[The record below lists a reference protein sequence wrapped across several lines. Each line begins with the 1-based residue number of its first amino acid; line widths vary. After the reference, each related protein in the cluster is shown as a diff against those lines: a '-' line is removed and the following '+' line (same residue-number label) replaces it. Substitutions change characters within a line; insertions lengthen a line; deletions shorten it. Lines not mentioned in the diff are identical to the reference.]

1 MKKKRFVL
9 VSIVVVLAL
18 ILVVVIFNNTGA
30 KPITYTYN
38 PQETTSNS
46 NSNDYNIYLE
56 NIKKEHPNVQT
67 PTGVSV
73 SVAGVDYTDSKGTM
87 DSLTVF
93 DKNDEAL
100 NIKADD
106 QVNDKLLYTP
116 DRGKIAWKIN
126 VPTEGLYNLK
136 LTYYPIAGTSSSI
149 ERKLYIN
156 GELLFAEHD
165 ENGNPVTNGAT
176 FVFSRVWGNGL
187 NIIETDTSDA
197 NNYLSQ
203 LKPELDTKGND
214 VKPKQQENPEVRT
227 AYFKDDMGYTTEPY
241 QFYFKKGEN
250 TIELEAIKETL
261 LIDKLTVESVKE
273 GITYQQYKDLNAGKT
288 TTSGTFSSRV
298 EGEAAVSKS
307 SPTLY
312 PQTDRTSSMTYPYE
326 YAQTKLNSIG
336 GDSWRVLGDWITW
349 EVEVP
354 ADGYYNISMR
364 AKQAT
369 VRGMYSN
376 RIVYVDGEVAFDE
389 LKQTIFSY
397 SSDWQILTLGN
408 EQEAFEFYLTKGKH
422 TITMEVTLGD
432 YAALVEEIES
442 IVAFLN
448 DLYLK
453 IIKFTTTSPD
463 SGRDYNLADRTELD
477 LINKLT
483 EAKERLE
490 TVSKAI
496 SDISGTQSDKTGV
509 IDTFVIQIKDFL
521 KDNARSLPKRL
532 GTFSNNISSLG
543 TILSDLRE
551 APLMI
556 DYIMVHTPDYKLPKA
571 NEGFFRGLWDGIV
584 NFFVSFFVDY
594 STIGAMETDSE
605 IKETIEVWMT
615 LGRDQANVIRRLAD
629 EKFTP
634 ETGIQ
639 IDLKITGTD
648 VLLKSTLAGIGPDV
662 AINVDSTLP
671 VNYGLRNAVYDIS
684 QFEDYEEVASQF
696 SDSGNAQ
703 FIFDWGGAN
712 GRNKEV
718 YALPEKELFLMM
730 FVRDDVMKANGWEDK
745 IPNTWDEV
753 IDLVAD
759 LQAESLQFY
768 LPINDSGATALNP
781 IFVSLLYQMGG
792 ELYINDNKETGL
804 LSDIGMEAFETW
816 TEFYTLY
823 SFPSYASFI
832 NRFRTGEMPI
842 GIAYYET
849 YNTLS
854 VFAPE
859 LRGSWSY
866 HPIPGSYRTDDN
878 GNTYIDHTST
888 VSGSGAVILRGPA
901 EASDSIRDASWEF
914 LKWWTS
920 TETQTLFGKEM
931 EGILGSAA
939 RHSTANI
946 AALKGL
952 AWPKDDLSQLLK
964 QWGFSEESDDTITVN
979 GKEVA
984 SFTVKNSDGQEYPN
998 IYGVHNMPN
1007 IAGSYISGREV
1018 ENAFREVINNL
1029 INAKE
1034 TLYEY
1039 ANNINNEIDRKRA
1052 EFGLPLASDEE

>member
-9 VSIVVVLAL
+9 VTLVVVVVLVAAIVML
-18 ILVVVIFNNTGA
+18 GNTGS

-38 PQETTSNS
+38 PQETTTNS
-46 NSNDYNIYLE
+46 NSNDYNLYLE
-56 NIKKEHPNVQT
+56 KVKNEHGNVGT
-67 PTGVSV
+67 PADVSV
-73 SVAGVDYTDSKGTM
+73 SVAGVDYVSS
-87 DSLTVF
+87 SLSEGSEGGSLEVF
-93 DKNDEAL
+93 NRNDEGL
-100 NIKADD
+100 NISEDD
-106 QVNDKLLYTP
+106 DVNEQLLYTP
-116 DRGKIAWKIN
+116 DRGSVTWEIE
-126 VPTEGLYNLK
+126 VPEEGLYNLK
-136 LTYYPIAGTSSSI
+136 LSYYPIKGTSSAI
-149 ERKLYIN
+149 ERRLSIN
-156 GELLFAEHD
+156 GEAMFQKK
-165 ENGNPVTNGAT
+165 TT
-176 FVFSRVWGNGL
+176 FVFSRVWGNGIDIVDL
-187 NIIETDTSDA
+187 DMSDA
-197 NNYLSQ
+197 NNYFTHLT
-203 LKPELDTKGND
+203 PEVDTKGND
-214 VKPKQQENPEVRT
+214 VKPKQQENPEMRT
-227 AYFKDDMGYTTEPY
+227 SYFKDDMGYTTEPY
-241 QFYFKKGEN
+241 MFYFKKGTN
-250 TIELEAIKETL
+250 TITLEAVKENV
-261 LIDKLTVESVKE
+261 LIDKLTLESVSQTISYE
-273 GITYQQYKDLNAGKT
+273 EYKKLNAGKNVEA
-288 TTSGTFSSRV
+288 GTYSSRV

-326 YAQTKLNSIG
+326 YTATRLNAIG

-354 ADGYYNISMR
+354 ADGYYNISLR

-397 SSDWQILTLGN
+397 SADWQVLTLGN
-408 EQEAFEFYLTKGKH
+408 EQESFEFYLTKGTH

-432 YAALVEEIES
+432 YSALVEEIED
-442 IVAFLN
+442 IVAYLN
-448 DLYLK
+448 DLYLE

-463 SGRDYNLADRTELD
+463 AGRDYELANRTGLNLMERLET
-477 LINKLT
+477 
-483 EAKERLE
+483 AKNRLE
-490 TVSKAI
+490 TVSKSI

-509 IDTFVIQIKDFL
+509 IDTFVVQLEDFL
-521 KDNARSLPKRL
+521 KDNARSLPSRL

-543 TILSDLRE
+543 TILADLRE
-551 APLMI
+551 APLMV
-556 DYIMVHTPDYKLPKA
+556 DYIVVHTPDYELPKA
-571 NEGFFRGLWDGIV
+571 NEGFFKGLWDGIV
-584 NFFVSFFVDY
+584 NFFCSFFIDY
-594 STIGAMETDSE
+594 STIGAMETDAE

-662 AINVDSTLP
+662 AINVDSSLP

-684 QFEDYEEVASQF
+684 QFDDYEEVAKQFSVSGNSQF
-696 SDSGNAQ
+696 TFNWD
-703 FIFDWGGAN
+703 GAE
-712 GRNKEV
+712 GRGTEV

-730 FVRDDVMKANGWEDK
+730 FVRDDVMEKNNWQDK
-745 IPNTWDEV
+745 IPNTWDDV

-768 LPINDSGATALNP
+768 LPINESGATALNP

-804 LSDIGMEAFETW
+804 LSDIGMEAFEKW

-832 NRFRTGEMPI
+832 NRFRSGEMPI

-859 LRGSWSY
+859 LRGAWSY
-866 HPIPGSYRTDDN
+866 YPIPGSYRTDDN

-888 VSGSGAVILRGPA
+888 VSGTGAVILRGPA
-901 EASDSIRDASWEF
+901 EESESIRDASWEF

-920 TETQTLFGKEM
+920 TETQQLFGQEM

-939 RHSTANI
+939 RQATANI
-946 AALKGL
+946 QALKGL
-952 AWPKDDLSQLLK
+952 AWPKDDLNQLLK
-964 QWGFSEESDDTITVN
+964 QWGFSEEADNTITVN

-984 SFTVKNSDGQEYPN
+984 SFKTTDSDGNVYDN
-998 IYGVHNMPN
+998 VYGVHHMPQ
-1007 IAGSYISGREV
+1007 IAGSYITGREV

-1052 EFGLPLASDEE
+1052 EFGLPLAGDKEEE

>member
-9 VSIVVVLAL
+9 VSIIVVLAL
-18 ILVVVIFNNTGA
+18 LAVIVIFNNTGA

-38 PQETTSNS
+38 PHETTSNS
-46 NSNDYNIYLE
+46 NSNDYNQYLKNLE
-56 NIKKEHPNVQT
+56 KLHGTLTT
-67 PTGVSV
+67 PKNVSV
-73 SVAGVDYTDSKGTM
+73 NVAGVDYNKSN
-87 DSLTVF
+87 LTNDTLVVY
-93 DKNDEAL
+93 DKDDEML
-100 NIKADD
+100 NIKATDD
-106 QVNDKLLYTP
+106 VNDKLLYTP
-116 DRGKIAWKIN
+116 DRGSVTWEIT
-126 VPTEGLYNLK
+126 VPQAGLYNLK
-136 LTYYPIAGTSSSI
+136 LSYYPITGTSSSI
-149 ERKLYIN
+149 ERRLKIN
-156 GELLFAEHD
+156 DQTIFD
-165 ENGNPVTNGAT
+165 ETTT
-176 FVFSRVWGNGL
+176 FVFSRVWGNEL
-187 NIIETDTSDA
+187 DIVEVDTSDP
-197 NNYLSQ
+197 NNYFTY
-203 LKPELDTKGND
+203 LKSESDTKGND
-214 VKPKQQENPEVRT
+214 VKPKQQENPEMRT

-241 QFYFKKGEN
+241 QFYFEKGVN
-250 TIELEAIKETL
+250 TITLDAVKETL
-261 LIDKLTVESVKE
+261 LIDKLTVESVRETISYE
-273 GITYQQYKDLNAGKT
+273 GYKSLNAGKNAE
-288 TTSGTFSSRV
+288 SGTFASRV
-298 EGEAAVSKS
+298 EGEAAYSKS

-326 YAQTKLNSIG
+326 YTKSKLNSIG

-354 ADGYYNISMR
+354 ADGYYNISLR

-376 RIVYVDGEVAFDE
+376 RIVYIDDEIAFNE

-397 SSDWQILTLGN
+397 SADWQLLTLGN

-432 YAALVEEIES
+432 YAALVEEIED
-442 IVAFLN
+442 IVAYLN
-448 DLYLK
+448 DLYLE

-463 SGRDYNLADRTELD
+463 AGRDYDLASRTELN
-477 LINKLT
+477 LIERLKI
-483 EAKERLE
+483 AKERLE

-509 IDTFVIQIKDFL
+509 IDTFVIQLEDFL

-551 APLMI
+551 APLMV
-556 DYIMVHTPDYKLPKA
+556 DYIMVHTADYELPKA
-571 NEGFFRGLWDGIV
+571 NEGFFKGLWDGIV
-584 NFFVSFFVDY
+584 NFFCSFFIDY
-594 STIGAMETDSE
+594 STIGGMETSAE

-615 LGRDQANVIRRLAD
+615 LGRDQANVIRRLVD
-629 EKFTP
+629 ETFTP
-634 ETGIQ
+634 EKGIQ
-639 IDLKITGTD
+639 VDLKITGTD

-662 AINVDSTLP
+662 AINVDSSLP

-696 SDSGNAQ
+696 SASGNAQ
-703 FIFDWGGAN
+703 FTFDWGGAN
-712 GRNKEV
+712 GRNVEV

-730 FVRDDVMKANGWEDK
+730 FVRDDIMKKYGWEEK

-768 LPINDSGATALNP
+768 LPVNDSGATALNP

-792 ELYINDNKETGL
+792 ELYVNDNKETGL
-804 LSDIGMEAFETW
+804 LNEIGMEAFETW

-901 EASDSIRDASWEF
+901 EESESIRDASWEF

-920 TETQTLFGKEM
+920 KETQTLFGKEM

-939 RHSTANI
+939 RQSTANVE
-946 AALKGL
+946 ALKGL
-952 AWPKDDLSQLLK
+952 AWPKDDLDQLLK
-964 QWGFSEESDDTITVN
+964 QWGFSQENTGTIKIN
-979 GKEVA
+979 GVDVPSFEVA
-984 SFTVKNSDGQEYPN
+984 NNDGTVYQNV
-998 IYGVHNMPN
+998 YGVHHMPQ

-1052 EFGLPLASDEE
+1052 EFGLPLAVDEEEE

>member
-9 VSIVVVLAL
+9 VSIVVVL
-18 ILVVVIFNNTGA
+18 LVVAAIVIFGNTGS

-38 PQETTSNS
+38 PHETTSNS
-46 NSNDYNIYLE
+46 NSNDYNKYLE
-56 NIKKEHPNVQT
+56 DLKAEHGGLTT
-67 PTGVSV
+67 PKGVNV
-73 SVAGVDYTDSKGTM
+73 SVAGVDYSNTSLAS
-87 DSLTVF
+87 DSLIVYNKT
-93 DKNDEAL
+93 DEGL
-100 NIKADD
+100 NIKDSD
-106 QVNDKLLYTP
+106 KVNDKLLYTP
-116 DRGKIAWKIN
+116 DAGSVTWEVN
-126 VPTEGLYNLK
+126 VPEEGLYNLK

-149 ERKLYIN
+149 ERRLSIN
-156 GELLFAEHD
+156 GQDIFD
-165 ENGNPVTNGAT
+165 KTTT

-187 NIIETDTSDA
+187 DIIELDTSDA
-197 NNYLSQ
+197 NNYFSY
-203 LKPELDTKGND
+203 LKPEIDTRGND
-214 VKPKQQENPEVRT
+214 VKPKQQENPEVKS

-241 QFYFKKGEN
+241 QFYFKKGVN
-250 TIELEAIKETL
+250 TITLTAVKENVL
-261 LIDKLTVESVKE
+261 VDKITVESVKDTISYE
-273 GITYQQYKDLNAGKT
+273 EYKALNAGKT
-288 TTSGTFSSRV
+288 TTSGTFSTRV
-298 EGEAAVSKS
+298 EGEAAVAKS

-326 YAQTKLNSIG
+326 YTETKLNSIG

-354 ADGYYNISMR
+354 ADGYYNISLR

-376 RIVYVDGEVAFDE
+376 RIVYIDDEIAFDE

-397 SSDWQILTLGN
+397 SADWQLLTLGN
-408 EQEAFEFYLTKGKH
+408 EQESFEFYLTKGKH

-432 YAALVEEIES
+432 YAALVEEIED
-442 IVAFLN
+442 IVAYLN
-448 DLYLK
+448 DLYLE

-463 SGRDYNLADRTELD
+463 PGRDYYLADRTELD
-477 LINKLT
+477 LINRLKT
-483 EAKERLE
+483 AKERLE

-509 IDTFVIQIKDFL
+509 IDTFVIQLEDFL

-556 DYIMVHTPDYKLPKA
+556 DYIMVHTADYELPKA
-571 NEGFFRGLWDGIV
+571 NESFFKGLWDGIV
-584 NFFVSFFVDY
+584 NFFCSFFIDY
-594 STIGAMETDSE
+594 SSIGAIDQGDTK

-662 AINVDSTLP
+662 AINVDSSLP

-684 QFEDYEEVASQF
+684 QFPDYEEVASQF
-696 SDSGNAQ
+696 SASGNAQ
-703 FIFDWGGAN
+703 FTFDWGGAN
-712 GRNKEV
+712 GRNVEV

-730 FVRDDVMKANGWEDK
+730 FVRDDVMEKYGWEEK
-745 IPNTWDEV
+745 VPNTWDEV

-768 LPINDSGATALNP
+768 LPVNESGATALNP

-804 LSDIGMEAFETW
+804 LNEIGMEAFETW

-842 GIAYYET
+842 GISYYET

-866 HPIPGSYRTDDN
+866 YPIPGSYRVDDN

-901 EASDSIRDASWEF
+901 EADDSIRDASWEF
-914 LKWWTS
+914 LKWWTN

-939 RHSTANI
+939 RQSTANVE
-946 AALKGL
+946 ALKGL
-952 AWPKDDLSQLLK
+952 AWPKDDLDQLLK
-964 QWGFSEESDDTITVN
+964 QWGFSSESTDTITVN
-979 GKEVA
+979 GVEVPTFKTVGKDGKEYDNV
-984 SFTVKNSDGQEYPN
+984 
-998 IYGVHNMPN
+998 YGVHHMPQ

-1029 INAKE
+1029 VNAKE

-1052 EFGLPLASDEE
+1052 EFGLPLADDEE

>member
-9 VSIVVVLAL
+9 VSIVVVL
-18 ILVVVIFNNTGA
+18 LVVAAIVIFGNTGS

-38 PQETTSNS
+38 PHETTSNS
-46 NSNDYNIYLE
+46 NSNDYNTYLE
-56 NIKKEHPNVQT
+56 NVKAEHGALTT
-67 PTGVSV
+67 PQGVNV
-73 SVAGVDYTDSKGTM
+73 SVAGVDYSDTSLGS
-87 DSLTVF
+87 DSLIVYNKT
-93 DKNDEAL
+93 DDGL
-100 NIKADD
+100 NIKETDK
-106 QVNDKLLYTP
+106 VNDKLLYTP
-116 DRGKIAWKIN
+116 DTGSVTWEIN
-126 VPTEGLYNLK
+126 VPEEGLYNLK

-149 ERKLYIN
+149 ERRLNIN
-156 GELLFAEHD
+156 GKDIFD
-165 ENGNPVTNGAT
+165 KTTT

-187 NIIETDTSDA
+187 DIVELDTSDA
-197 NNYLSQ
+197 NNYFSY
-203 LKPELDTKGND
+203 LKPEIDTRGND
-214 VKPKQQENPEVRT
+214 VKPKQQENPEVKT

-241 QFYFKKGEN
+241 QFYFKKGVN
-250 TIELEAIKETL
+250 TITLTAVKENVL
-261 LIDKLTVESVKE
+261 VDKITVESIQE
-273 GITYQQYKDLNAGKT
+273 TPSYEEYKALNAGKT
-288 TTSGTFSSRV
+288 TTSGTFSTRV
-298 EGEAAVSKS
+298 EGEAAISKS

-326 YAQTKLNSIG
+326 YTETKLNSIG

-354 ADGYYNISMR
+354 ADGYYNISLR

-376 RIVYVDGEVAFDE
+376 RIVYIDDEIVFDE

-397 SSDWQILTLGN
+397 SADWQLLTLGN
-408 EQEAFEFYLTKGKH
+408 ENESFEFYLTKGTH

-432 YAALVEEIES
+432 YAALVEEIED
-442 IVAFLN
+442 IVAYLN
-448 DLYLK
+448 DLYLE

-463 SGRDYNLADRTELD
+463 PGRDYYLADRTELD
-477 LINKLT
+477 LINRLT
-483 EAKERLE
+483 IAKERLE
-490 TVSKAI
+490 TVSQAI

-509 IDTFVIQIKDFL
+509 IDTFVIQLEDFL

-543 TILSDLRE
+543 TILADLRE

-556 DYIMVHTPDYKLPKA
+556 DYIMVHTPDYELPKA
-571 NEGFFRGLWDGIV
+571 NESFLKGLWDGIV
-584 NFFVSFFVDY
+584 NFFCSFFIDY
-594 STIGAMETDSE
+594 SSIGAIDAGDTK

-662 AINVDSTLP
+662 AINVDSSLP

-684 QFEDYEEVASQF
+684 QFDDYEEVASQF
-696 SDSGNAQ
+696 SASGNAQ
-703 FIFDWGGAN
+703 FTFDWDGAN
-712 GRNKEV
+712 GRGVEV

-730 FVRDDVMKANGWEDK
+730 FVRDDVMEKYGWEDK

-768 LPINDSGATALNP
+768 LPVNDSGATALNP

-792 ELYINDNKETGL
+792 ELYINGNKETGL
-804 LSDIGMEAFETW
+804 LDEIGMEAFETW

-866 HPIPGSYRTDDN
+866 YPIPGSYRVDDN

-888 VSGSGAVILRGPA
+888 VSGSGAVILKGPA
-901 EASDSIRDASWEF
+901 EADDSIRDASWEF

-939 RHSTANI
+939 RQSTANVE
-946 AALKGL
+946 ALKGL
-952 AWPKDDLSQLLK
+952 AWPKDDLDQLLK
-964 QWGFSEESDDTITVN
+964 QWGFSEESTDTITVN
-979 GKEVA
+979 GVEVA
-984 SFTVKNSDGQEYPN
+984 TFKTVGKDGKEYN
-998 IYGVHNMPN
+998 NVYGVHHMPQ
-1007 IAGSYISGREV
+1007 IAGSYITGREV

-1052 EFGLPLASDEE
+1052 EFGLPLADDEE

>member
-9 VSIVVVLAL
+9 VTLVVVVA
-18 ILVVVIFNNTGA
+18 VVAVIVIFNNTGS

-38 PQETTSNS
+38 PQETTTNS
-46 NSNDYNIYLE
+46 NSNDYNTYLE
-56 NIKKEHPNVQT
+56 NIQKEHGNVET
-67 PTGVSV
+67 PSGVSV
-73 SVAGVDYTDSKGTM
+73 SVAGVDYTSSSLSAGTEGGK
-87 DSLTVF
+87 LEVY
-93 DKNDEAL
+93 DKDDESL
-100 NIKADD
+100 NISSEDD
-106 QVNDKLLYTP
+106 VSNQLLYTP
-116 DRGKIAWKIN
+116 DKGSVTWNIN
-126 VPTEGLYNLK
+126 VPEEGFYNLK
-136 LTYYPIAGTSSSI
+136 LSYYPIKGTSSSI
-149 ERKLYIN
+149 ERRLTIN
-156 GELLFAEHD
+156 DQLIFD
-165 ENGNPVTNGAT
+165 KTTT
-176 FVFSRVWGNGL
+176 FVFSRVWGNG
-187 NIIETDTSDA
+187 IDVIELETSDA
-197 NNYLSQ
+197 NNYLTKLS
-203 LKPELDTKGND
+203 PEIDTKGND
-214 VKPKQQENPEVRT
+214 VKPKQQENPELRV

-241 QFYFKKGEN
+241 KFYFQKGTN
-250 TIELEAIKETL
+250 TITLEAVKENV
-261 LIDKLTVESVKE
+261 LIDKIILESVSETISYEEYKALNSGKNVE
-273 GITYQQYKDLNAGKT
+273 AGTY
-288 TTSGTFSSRV
+288 SSRV
-298 EGEAAVSKS
+298 EGEAAISKS

-326 YAQTKLNSIG
+326 YASTRLNSIG

-354 ADGYYNISMR
+354 ADGYYNISLR
-364 AKQAT
+364 AKQST

-397 SSDWQILTLGN
+397 SADWQLLTLGN
-408 EQEAFEFYLTKGKH
+408 EQEKFEFYLTKGKH

-432 YAALVEEIES
+432 YASLVEEIED
-442 IVAFLN
+442 IVAYLN
-448 DLYLK
+448 DLYLE

-463 SGRDYNLADRTELD
+463 SGRDYDLANRTGLNLMERLET
-477 LINKLT
+477 
-483 EAKERLE
+483 AKNRLE

-509 IDTFVIQIKDFL
+509 IDTFVVQLKDFL
-521 KDNARSLPKRL
+521 KDNARSLPSRL
-532 GTFSNNISSLG
+532 STFSNNISSLG
-543 TILSDLRE
+543 TILADLRE

-556 DYIMVHTPDYKLPKA
+556 DYIIVHTPDYKLPKA
-571 NEGFFRGLWDGIV
+571 NESFLKGLWDGVV
-584 NFFVSFFVDY
+584 NFFYSFFIDY
-594 STIGAMETDSE
+594 STIGALDTDSE
-605 IKETIEVWMT
+605 ITETIEVWMT
-615 LGRDQANVIRRLAD
+615 LGRDQANVIRRLVD
-629 EKFTP
+629 EEFTP

-639 IDLKITGTD
+639 VDLKITGTD

-684 QFEDYEEVASQF
+684 QFDDYEEVASQF
-696 SDSGNAQ
+696 SASGNAQ
-703 FIFDWGGAN
+703 FTFDWGGAE
-712 GRNKEV
+712 GRGVEV

-730 FVRDDVMKANGWEDK
+730 FVRDDIMEKYGWQDK
-745 IPNTWDEV
+745 VPNTWDEV
-753 IDLVAD
+753 IGLVAD

-768 LPINDSGATALNP
+768 LPVNETGATALNP

-792 ELYINDNKETGL
+792 ELYINNNTETGL
-804 LSDIGMEAFETW
+804 LAETGMEAFETW

-832 NRFRTGEMPI
+832 NRFRSGEMPI

-866 HPIPGSYRTDDN
+866 YPIPGSYRTDDN

-888 VSGSGAVILRGPA
+888 VSGTGSVILRGPA
-901 EASDSIRDASWEF
+901 EESESIRDASWEF

-920 TETQTLFGKEM
+920 TETQQLFGQEM

-939 RHSTANI
+939 RQATANVE
-946 AALKGL
+946 ALKGL
-952 AWPKDDLSQLLK
+952 AWPKDDLNQLLK
-964 QWGFSEESDDTITVN
+964 QWGFADDADGTVTIN
-979 GKEVA
+979 GQKVA
-984 SFTVKNSDGQEYPN
+984 SFKTTNSDGKVYDN
-998 IYGVHNMPN
+998 VYGVHHMPQ
-1007 IAGSYISGREV
+1007 IAGSYITGREV

-1029 INAKE
+1029 VNAKE

-1052 EFGLPLASDEE
+1052 EFGLPLAGEKEE

>member
-9 VSIVVVLAL
+9 ASIVVVL
-18 ILVVVIFNNTGA
+18 LVVAAIVIFGNTGS

-38 PQETTSNS
+38 PHETTSNS
-46 NSNDYNIYLE
+46 NSNDYNLYLE
-56 NIKKEHPNVQT
+56 NLKAEHGSLTSPK
-67 PTGVSV
+67 GVNV
-73 SVAGVDYTDSKGTM
+73 SVAGVDYSSTTLGS
-87 DSLTVF
+87 DSLIVYNKT
-93 DKNDEAL
+93 DEGL
-100 NIKADD
+100 NIKE
-106 QVNDKLLYTP
+106 NDKVNEELLYTP
-116 DRGKIAWKIN
+116 DRGSVTWEIN
-126 VPTEGLYNLK
+126 VPEEGLYNLK

-149 ERKLYIN
+149 ERRLNIN
-156 GELLFAEHD
+156 GQDIFD
-165 ENGNPVTNGAT
+165 KTTT

-187 NIIETDTSDA
+187 DIIELDTSDA
-197 NNYLSQ
+197 NNYFAY
-203 LKPELDTKGND
+203 LKPEIDTRGND
-214 VKPKQQENPEVRT
+214 VKPKQQENPEVKT

-241 QFYFKKGEN
+241 QFYFKKGVN
-250 TIELEAIKETL
+250 TITLSAVKENV
-261 LIDKLTVESVKE
+261 LIDKITVESVEETISYQKYKE
-273 GITYQQYKDLNAGKT
+273 LNANKT
-288 TTSGTFSSRV
+288 VTSGTFSTRV

-326 YAQTKLNSIG
+326 YTETKLNSIG

-349 EVEVP
+349 EIDVP

-364 AKQAT
+364 AKQST

-376 RIVYVDGEVAFDE
+376 RIVYIDDEIAFNE

-397 SSDWQILTLGN
+397 SADWQLLTLGN
-408 EQEAFEFYLTKGKH
+408 EQESFEFYLTKGKH

-432 YAALVEEIES
+432 YAALVEEIED
-442 IVAFLN
+442 IVAYLN
-448 DLYLK
+448 DLYLE

-463 SGRDYNLADRTELD
+463 PGRDYYLAERTELD
-477 LINKLT
+477 LINRLST
-483 EAKERLE
+483 AKTRLE

-509 IDTFVIQIKDFL
+509 IDTFVIQLEDFL

-556 DYIMVHTPDYKLPKA
+556 DYIMVHTADYELPKA
-571 NEGFFRGLWDGIV
+571 NEGFFKGLWDGIV
-584 NFFVSFFVDY
+584 NFFCSFFIDY
-594 STIGAMETDSE
+594 STIGAIDQGNSN

-662 AINVDSTLP
+662 AINVDSSLP

-684 QFEDYEEVASQF
+684 QFDDYEEVAKQF
-696 SDSGNAQ
+696 SASGNAQ
-703 FIFDWGGAN
+703 FTFDWCGAN
-712 GRNKEV
+712 GRNTEV

-730 FVRDDVMKANGWEDK
+730 FVRDDVMEKYGWEEK

-768 LPINDSGATALNP
+768 LPVNESGATALNP

-804 LSDIGMEAFETW
+804 LNDIGMEAFETW

-842 GIAYYET
+842 GISYYET

-866 HPIPGSYRTDDN
+866 YPIPGSYRTDDN

-901 EASDSIRDASWEF
+901 EADDNIRDASWEF

-939 RHSTANI
+939 RQSTANI
-946 AALKGL
+946 EALKGL
-952 AWPKDDLSQLLK
+952 AWPKDDLDQLLK
-964 QWGFSEESDDTITVN
+964 QWGFSQENTDTVKVN
-979 GKEVA
+979 GVDVPAFKQA
-984 SFTVKNSDGQEYPN
+984 NSDGTEYLN
-998 IYGVHNMPN
+998 VYGVHHMPQ

>member
-1 MKKKRFVL
+1 
-9 VSIVVVLAL
+9 
-18 ILVVVIFNNTGA
+18 
-30 KPITYTYN
+30 
-38 PQETTSNS
+38 
-46 NSNDYNIYLE
+46 
-56 NIKKEHPNVQT
+56 
-67 PTGVSV
+67 
-73 SVAGVDYTDSKGTM
+73 
-87 DSLTVF
+87 
-93 DKNDEAL
+93 
-100 NIKADD
+100 
-106 QVNDKLLYTP
+106 
-116 DRGKIAWKIN
+116 
-126 VPTEGLYNLK
+126 
-136 LTYYPIAGTSSSI
+136 
-149 ERKLYIN
+149 
-156 GELLFAEHD
+156 
-165 ENGNPVTNGAT
+165 
-176 FVFSRVWGNGL
+176 
-187 NIIETDTSDA
+187 
-197 NNYLSQ
+197 
-203 LKPELDTKGND
+203 
-214 VKPKQQENPEVRT
+214 
-227 AYFKDDMGYTTEPY
+227 MGYTTEPY
-241 QFYFKKGEN
+241 QFYFKKGVN
-250 TIELEAIKETL
+250 TITLSAVKENV
-261 LIDKLTVESVKE
+261 LIDKITVESIAETMSYAEYKE
-273 GITYQQYKDLNAGKT
+273 LNAGKT
-288 TTSGTFSSRV
+288 TTSGTFSTRV

-326 YAQTKLNSIG
+326 YTETKLNSIG

-354 ADGYYNISMR
+354 ADGYYNISLR
-364 AKQAT
+364 AKQST

-376 RIVYVDGEVAFDE
+376 RIVYIDDVIAFDE
-389 LKQTIFSY
+389 LKETIFSY
-397 SSDWQILTLGN
+397 SADWQLLTLGN
-408 EQEAFEFYLTKGKH
+408 EQESFEFYLTKGKH

-432 YAALVEEIES
+432 YAALVEEIED
-442 IVAFLN
+442 IVAYLN
-448 DLYLK
+448 DLYLE

-463 SGRDYNLADRTELD
+463 PGRDYYLADRTELD
-477 LINKLT
+477 LINRLQT
-483 EAKERLE
+483 AKTRLE

-509 IDTFVIQIKDFL
+509 IDTFVIQLKDFL

-551 APLMI
+551 APLMV
-556 DYIMVHTPDYKLPKA
+556 DYIMVHTADYELPKA
-571 NEGFFRGLWDGIV
+571 NEGFFKGLWDGIV
-584 NFFVSFFVDY
+584 NFFCSFFIDY
-594 STIGAMETDSE
+594 STIGAIEQGDTK

-662 AINVDSTLP
+662 AINVDSSLP

-684 QFEDYEEVASQF
+684 QFDDYEEVAAQF

-703 FIFDWGGAN
+703 FTFNWGGAN
-712 GRNKEV
+712 GRGTEV

-730 FVRDDVMKANGWEDK
+730 FVRDDVMEKYGWEDK
-745 IPNTWDEV
+745 IPNTWDDV

-768 LPINDSGATALNP
+768 LPVNDSGATALNP

-804 LSDIGMEAFETW
+804 LNDIGMEAFETW

-866 HPIPGSYRTDDN
+866 YPIPGSYRVDDN

-901 EASDSIRDASWEF
+901 EESDSIRDASWEF

-939 RHSTANI
+939 RQSTANI
-946 AALKGL
+946 EALKGL
-952 AWPKDDLSQLLK
+952 AWPKDDLDQLLK
-964 QWGFSEESDDTITVN
+964 QWGFASEYDSTVTINGVEVPSFKTVEKD
-979 GKEVA
+979 GKEYDNV
-984 SFTVKNSDGQEYPN
+984 
-998 IYGVHNMPN
+998 YGVHHMPQ
-1007 IAGSYISGREV
+1007 IAGSYITGREV

-1029 INAKE
+1029 VNAKE

-1039 ANNINNEIDRKRA
+1039 ANNVNNEIDRKRA
-1052 EFGLPLASDEE
+1052 EFGLPLANNKKED

>member
-9 VSIVVVLAL
+9 VSIVVVL
-18 ILVVVIFNNTGA
+18 LVVAAIVLLGNTGS

-38 PQETTSNS
+38 PHETTSNS
-46 NSNDYNIYLE
+46 NSNDYNKYLE
-56 NIKKEHPNVQT
+56 DLKAEHGTLTAPK
-67 PTGVSV
+67 GVSV
-73 SVAGVDYTDSKGTM
+73 SVAGVKYSDTSLGS
-87 DSLTVF
+87 DSLIVYN
-93 DKNDEAL
+93 KNDEGL
-100 NIKADD
+100 NIKDSD
-106 QVNDKLLYTP
+106 KVNNELLYTP
-116 DRGKIAWKIN
+116 DSGSVTWEIN
-126 VPTEGLYNLK
+126 VPEEGLYNLK

-149 ERKLYIN
+149 ERRLKIN
-156 GELLFAEHD
+156 GVDIFD
-165 ENGNPVTNGAT
+165 KTTT

-187 NIIETDTSDA
+187 DIIELDTSDP
-197 NNYLSQ
+197 NNYFSY
-203 LKPELDTKGND
+203 LKPEIDTRGND
-214 VKPKQQENPEVRT
+214 VKPKQQENPEVKT

-241 QFYFKKGEN
+241 QFYFKKGVN
-250 TIELEAIKETL
+250 TITLSAVKENV
-261 LIDKLTVESVKE
+261 LIDKITVES
-273 GITYQQYKDLNAGKT
+273 ITETMSYAEYKALNAGKT
-288 TTSGTFSSRV
+288 TTSGTFSTRV

-326 YAQTKLNSIG
+326 YTETKLNSIG

-354 ADGYYNISMR
+354 ADGYYNISLR
-364 AKQAT
+364 AKQST

-376 RIVYVDGEVAFDE
+376 RIVYIDDVIAFDE
-389 LKQTIFSY
+389 LKETIFSY
-397 SSDWQILTLGN
+397 SADWQLLTLGN
-408 EQEAFEFYLTKGKH
+408 EQESFEFYLTKGKH

-432 YAALVEEIES
+432 YAALVEEIED
-442 IVAFLN
+442 IVAYLN
-448 DLYLK
+448 DLYLE

-463 SGRDYNLADRTELD
+463 PGRDYYLADRTELD
-477 LINKLT
+477 LINRLQT
-483 EAKERLE
+483 AKTRLE

-509 IDTFVIQIKDFL
+509 IDTFVVQLKDFL

-551 APLMI
+551 APLMV
-556 DYIMVHTPDYKLPKA
+556 DYIMVHTADYELPKA
-571 NEGFFRGLWDGIV
+571 NEGFFKGLWDGIV
-584 NFFVSFFVDY
+584 NFFCSFFIDY
-594 STIGAMETDSE
+594 STIGAIEQGDTK

-662 AINVDSTLP
+662 AINVDSSLP

-684 QFEDYEEVASQF
+684 QFDDYEEVAAQF

-703 FIFDWGGAN
+703 FTFNWGGAN
-712 GRNKEV
+712 GRGTEV

-730 FVRDDVMKANGWEDK
+730 FVRDDVMEKYGWEDK
-745 IPNTWDEV
+745 IPNTWDDV

-768 LPINDSGATALNP
+768 LPVNDSGATALNP

-804 LSDIGMEAFETW
+804 LNDIGMEAFETW

-866 HPIPGSYRTDDN
+866 YPIPGSYRVDDN

-939 RHSTANI
+939 RQSTANI
-946 AALKGL
+946 EALKGL
-952 AWPKDDLSQLLK
+952 AWPKDDLDQLLK
-964 QWGFSEESDDTITVN
+964 QWGFASEYDSTVTINGVEVPSFKTVGKD
-979 GKEVA
+979 GKEYDNV
-984 SFTVKNSDGQEYPN
+984 
-998 IYGVHNMPN
+998 YGVHHMPQ
-1007 IAGSYISGREV
+1007 IAGSYITGREV

-1029 INAKE
+1029 VNAKE

-1039 ANNINNEIDRKRA
+1039 ANNVNNEIDRKRA
-1052 EFGLPLASDEE
+1052 EFGLPLANNKKED